1 MNQISHTMKKGILS
15 LFACLYLN
23 TRFNLFKLLSSV
35 VKLKPVPWLAPCFP
49 IIATRESQNPRWGH
63 LLVTFIWLKRIP
75 HLRVLEVM
83 LIQSLDSLRASN
95 INSCSISTLPIP
107 KYSRT
112 RYITSVYDI
121 NQGISDPRV
130 VTIEKQGA
138 DRGSDCNQI
147 GSVVKAIWI

>member
-1 MNQISHTMKKGILS
+1 M
-15 LFACLYLN
+15 
-23 TRFNLFKLLSSV
+23 
-35 VKLKPVPWLAPCFP
+35 
-49 IIATRESQNPRWGH
+49 
-63 LLVTFIWLKRIP
+63 TFIWLKRIP

-112 RYITSVYDI
+112 RYIASVYNI

-138 DRGSDCNQI
+138 DRGSDFNQI
-147 GSVVKAIWI
+147 GSVVHVKPIWI